1 MKKSV
6 FTFGLLASSLVMLA
20 VMPLFNNNNN
30 AAMAQVYD
38 DNYYG
43 DDNSYSKY
51 PTDDKKY
58 ECRTGPFEGFFVSS
72 VEFCKHIKFDDKD
85 RRDIRDNQTGT
96 QGPPCPQGIQGERGF
111 NGTQGIQGERG
122 LTGATGA
129 TGMQGTPGEDGTDG
143 EQGPRGF
150 NGTDGA
156 QGPAGITQ
164 LNDTN
169 TYQVTSGEIVNNF
182 TSSTN
187 GFASCNDGDFVI
199 NGGFTITATSPSP
212 AAVTLFENSNKP
224 FYNPVT
230 SGWEVFIWPTL
241 GSGQS
246 SGMVTYLVHAT
257 CFDNSP

>member
-1 MKKSV
+1 VKKSV
-6 FTFGLLASSLVMLA
+6 FTFGLLLSSLVMLA
-20 VMPLFNNNNN
+20 AMPLFSSNGISNT
-30 AAMAQVYD
+30 AMAQGY
-38 DNYYG
+38 NG
-43 DDNSYSKY
+43 DASSYSQY

-72 VEFCKHIKFDDKD
+72 VEFCKFKFDDNKD
-85 RRDIRDNQTGT
+85 DDRKDDRDNNKTGT
-96 QGPPCPQGIQGERGF
+96 QGPQGPPGAPGPAGGQPGPQGPAGPPGVP
-111 NGTQGIQGERG
+111 GPQGERG

-129 TGMQGTPGEDGTDG
+129 TGMQGPPGEDGTDG
-143 EQGPRGF
+143 E
-150 NGTDGA
+150 

-199 NGGFTITATSPSP
+199 NGGFTIIATSPSP

-224 FYNPVT
+224 FYTPVN

-241 GSGQS
+241 GSGHS

>member
-1 MKKSV
+1 MYKSRRV
-6 FTFGLLASSLVMLA
+6 FTFGLLMSSLVMLA
-20 VMPLFNNNNN
+20 VMPLFSNNNNSFSN
-30 AAMAQVYD
+30 TIAMAQGYD
-38 DNYYG
+38 DYYS
-43 DDNSYSKY
+43 DSYSKY

-58 ECRTGPFEGFFVSS
+58 ECQTGPFEGFFVSS
-72 VEFCKHIKFDDKD
+72 VEFCKFKFDDKD
-85 RRDIRDNQTGT
+85 NDRDRDNQTGT
-96 QGPPCPQGIQGERGF
+96 QGPQGPQGPAGPPGVP
-111 NGTQGIQGERG
+111 GPQGERG

-129 TGMQGTPGEDGTDG
+129 TGMQGPPGED
-143 EQGPRGF
+143 
-150 NGTDGA
+150 GTDGA

-212 AAVTLFENSNKP
+212 AAVTLFENTNKP
-224 FYNPVT
+224 FYTPFI
-230 SGWEVFIWPTL
+230 SGWEVFIFPTTA
-241 GSGQS
+241 SGK
-246 SGMVTYLVHAT
+246 VIYLVHAT